1 MAYYVSHNTY
11 YLAWSDNTK
20 QKILPKNMVDMESKK
35 IKKFLEEFTLFA
47 EMDDKDIDA
56 LLEYLN
62 VKTISKGEVLFE
74 QGTPR
79 VYLFMI
85 ISGAIGL
92 SRKDATGEAS
102 QIATYRKGE
111 SLGEGAIMGNY
122 PHSTRA
128 IAVRD
133 TVLLTI
139 HRDAFFEFMTKRPEA
154 GITMIAE
161 VTQIISRR
169 LRRSTNQ
176 FTHIAAQYIS
186 GKTRLEHDM
195 LGDKEVPYDAY
206 YGVQTVRAFENF
218 NISGV
223 SINHYKSLIV
233 ALAQVKWAAA
243 AANMEVGTLSEKI
256 GSAII
261 EACKDIIGGKYHT
274 HFIVDIF
281 QGGAG
286 TSTNMNANEVIA
298 NRALEIMGY
307 EKGNYDYCHP
317 NEHVNLAQS
326 TNDVYPTAL
335 KIAYNY
341 ANLKLTKSL
350 RNLIN
355 SFRKKSKE
363 FRHVIKMGRTQLQ
376 DAVPMTLG
384 QEFGAFAAT
393 LEEEIRRLDNVTH
406 LFYEVNMGGTAIGT
420 GLNANESYRD
430 AVVEHL
436 KEITGLPIIAA
447 PNLIEAT
454 QDTGA
459 FIMYSSAVKRLAIK
473 LSKICNDLRLLSS
486 GPTAGLNEIN
496 LPKMQPGSSI
506 MPGKVN
512 PVIPEVV
519 NQIAYKVIGNDLTV
533 TLAAEAGQLQLN
545 VMEPVIAQSLFE
557 NLELLINSMITL
569 RLRCIDGITANEEV
583 CRRMVEN
590 SISIVTALNPELGYK
605 ISSELSKEAVQ
616 TGKSVYKLVLEKK
629 LLSKEKLDELLSP
642 ENLVGVSLD

>member
-1 MAYYVSHNTY
+1 
-11 YLAWSDNTK
+11 
-20 QKILPKNMVDMESKK
+20 MERKY
-35 IKKFLEEFTLFA
+35 IKGFLKEFALFA
-47 EMDDKDIDA
+47 EMDDDDIEELIEFVETKNIKA
-56 LLEYLN
+56 
-62 VKTISKGEVLFE
+62 GEMLFE
-74 QGTPR
+74 QGSPR
-79 VYLFMI
+79 NYLFMI
-85 ISGAIGL
+85 ANGAISL
-92 SRKDATGEAS
+92 YRNNDLGEEMM
-102 QIATYRKGE
+102 IATYRKGE
-111 SLGEGAIMGNY
+111 SIGEGAIMGNY

-128 IAVRD
+128 VAVRD
-133 TVLLTI
+133 TELLTI
-139 HRDAFFEFMTKRPEA
+139 HRDSFFKYMSQRPEA
-154 GITMIAE
+154 GVTIIAE

-186 GKTRLEHDM
+186 GKTRIEHDM
-195 LGDKEVPYDAY
+195 LGNKEVPYDAY

-243 AANMEVGTLSEKI
+243 KANMEVGYLDDKV
-256 GSAII
+256 GNAII
-261 EACKDIIGGKYHT
+261 EACKDIIGGKYHS
-274 HFIVDIF
+274 HFIVDMF

-298 NRALEIMGY
+298 NRALEIMGHKKGEY
-307 EKGNYDYCHP
+307 EYCHP
-317 NEHVNLAQS
+317 NEHVNKAQS

-335 KIAYNY
+335 KIAFNY
-341 ANLKLTKSL
+341 ANLKLIKSL
-350 RNLIN
+350 RNLIS
-355 SFRKKSKE
+355 SFRKKSLE
-363 FRHVIKMGRTQLQ
+363 FKHVIKMGRTQLQ

-384 QEFGAFAAT
+384 QEFGAFAST
-393 LEEEIRRLDNVTH
+393 LEEEVKRLDDVTH

-420 GLNANESYRD
+420 GLNAHAEYKEE
-430 AVVEHL
+430 VVHDL
-436 KEITGLPIIAA
+436 REITGLPISAA

-454 QDTGA
+454 QDTGS
-459 FIMYSSAVKRLAIK
+459 FVMYSSAIKRLAIK

-569 RLRCIDGITANEEV
+569 RVRCIDGITANVEH

-590 SISIVTALNPELGYK
+590 SISIVTALNPELGYET
-605 ISSELSKEAVQ
+605 SSMLSKEAVA
-616 TGKSVYKLVLEKK
+616 TGKSVYNLVLEKK
-629 LLSKEKLDELLSP
+629 LLSKERLDELLSP
-642 ENLVGVSLD
+642 ENLVGVKLD